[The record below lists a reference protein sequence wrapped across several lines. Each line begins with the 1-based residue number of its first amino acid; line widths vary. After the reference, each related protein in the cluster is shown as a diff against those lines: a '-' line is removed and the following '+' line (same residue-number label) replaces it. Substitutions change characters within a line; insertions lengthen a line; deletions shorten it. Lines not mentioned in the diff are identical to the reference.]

1 MYIFHTKQDFIWASS
16 HILCE
21 TLPPDY
27 DTWSDEQLDDYLSE
41 YAYEPYEYHTPKQIY
56 QEITSLATSVRDYFK
71 EIINQSNEQN

>member
-1 MYIFHTKQDFIWASS
+1 MEYITYNKQDFIFASS

-41 YAYEPYEYHTPKQIY
+41 YAYEPFEYHTPTQIY
-56 QEITSLATSVRDYFK
+56 QEIESLAHSVRDYIK
-71 EIINQSNEQN
+71 ADHEDSLMM

>member
-1 MYIFHTKQDFIWASS
+1 MYIHTKQDFIWASS

-41 YAYEPYEYHTPKQIY
+41 YAYEPYEYHTPTKIF
-56 QEITSLATSVRDYFK
+56 QEISSLAHSVRDFIQ